1 MSTKEGVEMP
11 PWTHFYRV
19 YCAREDGVGCVGVC
33 DTGVSQS
40 YVFFGVYW
48 EWGGMGCEDKG
59 ENDEMRN
66 D

>member
-1 MSTKEGVEMP
+1 MSTKEGMEMP

-40 YVFFGVYW
+40 YVFF
-48 EWGGMGCEDKG
+48 WGILGMGWNG
-59 ENDEMRN
+59 M
-66 D
+66 